1 MWLRQTKINGPNFLA
16 ILWSYD
22 CRQIEANAG

>member
-1 MWLRQTKINGPNFLA
+1 MWLRQTKINGSSLLTV
-16 ILWSYD
+16 LWSYD